1 MKISASD
8 INNENFEVEV
18 LLSEKE
24 HELET
29 GLISFSIGIS
39 RIIEEFTHQFAKS
52 EEQATALANVIHD
65 MVKDIINEYIDSG
78 IFTEVAAACE
88 EHQLYAYMKEIFE
101 GWLEDKQKDQVELT
115 EKFRD
120 VDTMK
125 FDVAID
131 GEHVT
136 ISLTNGDGS
145 VREVLNTFPQAL
157 GQHSELLERSVSIN
171 YIIATV
177 LSDLI
182 FGDGE
187 DNPIRKLCH
196 TPGYADGGL
205 MGMVKHLLAS
215 YA

>member
-1 MKISASD
+1 MKFFASD
-8 INNENFEVEV
+8 IDNENFEIE
-18 LLSEKE
+18 LSLSDKE

-29 GLISFSIGIS
+29 GLFSFSLGIS
-39 RIIEEFTHQFAKS
+39 RLIAEFTHMFAKS
-52 EEQATALANVIHD
+52 EEQATALTNVID
-65 MVKDIINEYIDSG
+65 GMVKNMVNEYIDSG
-78 IFTEVAAACE
+78 TFAEVAAIRE
-88 EHQLYAYMKEIFE
+88 EHQLYAYMEEIFE

-131 GEHVT
+131 GENVI

-157 GQHSELLERSVSIN
+157 VQHSELLERSVSMC

-205 MGMVKHLLAS
+205 MGIVKHLLAS